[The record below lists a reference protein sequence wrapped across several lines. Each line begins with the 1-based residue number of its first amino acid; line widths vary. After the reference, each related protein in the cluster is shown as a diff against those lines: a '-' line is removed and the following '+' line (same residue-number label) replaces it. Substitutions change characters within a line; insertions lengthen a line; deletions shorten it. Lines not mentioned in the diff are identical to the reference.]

1 MLKAQAFWNTSPI
14 IVLHYSLFQ
23 AAFSDT
29 VTSASA
35 PPNSSKFKN
44 DAGILYRF
52 CCESRANRE
61 SCHHSVFPFQHQ
73 MNALLP
79 RDQATLPTAC
89 LGSLLGPM
97 FARLVLLLALW
108 PLGKLEA
115 TLLET
120 SDNRIQQ
127 GHFKHASGAP
137 HFLPPPMSPCQH
149 RKRCL
154 GLAVPPS
161 KTFARPTSMLKTG
174 GLYVEGGSRK
184 GYFNKIGI
192 SILCFPRLHVS
203 DCGYL
208 VGEKSTFKHLKN
220 LCIPRSCSSA
230 PDGWNKRT
238 NLLKKLEEGPKL
250 VTIILQ
256 L

>member
-1 MLKAQAFWNTSPI
+1 M
-14 IVLHYSLFQ
+14 LHYSLFQ

-61 SCHHSVFPFQHQ
+61 SCHHSVFPFQRQ

-79 RDQATLPTAC
+79 RDQATLPKAC

-97 FARLVLLLALW
+97 FARRVLLLALW

-120 SDNRIQQ
+120 SDSRVI
-127 GHFKHASGAP
+127 SIMRPAP
-137 HFLPPPMSPCQH
+137 HISYLLQCH
-149 RKRCL
+149 RASIGNVVSDLQCL
-154 GLAVPPS
+154 LQQYDGIKS
-161 KTFARPTSMLKTG
+161 KG
-174 GLYVEGGSRK
+174 
-184 GYFNKIGI
+184 
-192 SILCFPRLHVS
+192 RLHMLTVYAATS
-203 DCGYL
+203 
-208 VGEKSTFKHLKN
+208 
-220 LCIPRSCSSA
+220 
-230 PDGWNKRT
+230 
-238 NLLKKLEEGPKL
+238 EETAS
-250 VTIILQ
+250 V
-256 L
+256 